1 MWENI
6 NYSYKSNI
14 QNWVNSKCLPT
25 IYPWQKV
32 ENIHQIPSICSE
44 GESKTY
50 AWSKK
55 KTKTKL
61 KNPAGIC
68 LDKMLHTIRW
78 KSTVLLFFF
87 PLKQTYSSYCWEQ
100 HVSVRE
106 SEDRHTGCKIPAC
119 NNKINHSTPTLHH
132 CSKCVCVLSYSHIF
146 GMIMILRNKKKVL
159 LWPFH
164 CSHYLY
170 YYCYPTINFLGT
182 VVMVIKQSLNW
193 GGIERDGESLSKGK
207 WDRVKGRL
215 SAIFGPYFH
224 DHNKMLNEGI
234 RLWCCIFMAFL
245 SPLVE
250 SVTWWTTT

>member
-1 MWENI
+1 MSVWGKVKTGTQAVKYLHAI
-6 NYSYKSNI
+6 TRLI
-14 QNWVNSKCLPT
+14 TQLLPY
-25 IYPWQKV
+25 I
-32 ENIHQIPSICSE
+32 I
-44 GESKTY
+44 
-50 AWSKK
+50 
-55 KTKTKL
+55 
-61 KNPAGIC
+61 
-68 LDKMLHTIRW
+68 
-78 KSTVLLFFF
+78 VL
-87 PLKQTYSSYCWEQ
+87 
-100 HVSVRE
+100 
-106 SEDRHTGCKIPAC
+106 
-119 NNKINHSTPTLHH
+119 N
-132 CSKCVCVLSYSHIF
+132 VCVLSYSHIF

-234 RLWCCIFMAFL
+234 QLWCCIFMAFL

-250 SVTWWTTT
+250 PVTWWTTT